1 MNEENEMSYIGKT
14 HPIGSIFKLEDGT
27 KLKVVLSNFC
37 DGCFFENLCLSCD
50 YISTDEA
57 GECAAA
63 FRSDGHSVK
72 FIRVRNKQKSHKVT
86 KSQSHFL

>member
-1 MNEENEMSYIGKT
+1 MTIICKT
-14 HPIGSIFKLEDGT
+14 NAIGSIFTLKDGT
-27 KLKVVLSNFC
+27 KLKVVPSNFC
-37 DGCFFENLCLSCD
+37 DGCFFENLCTSCD
-50 YISTDEA
+50 YVSTYEA

-63 FRSDGHSVK
+63 FRSDGHNVK

>member
-1 MNEENEMSYIGKT
+1 MNEEFNTTYIFKT
-14 HPIGSIFKLEDGT
+14 HAIGSIFALKDGT
-27 KLKVVLSNFC
+27 KLKVVPSNFC

-50 YISTDEA
+50 YISTEEA

-63 FRSDGHSVK
+63 FRSDGHGVK
-72 FIRVRNKQKSHKVT
+72 FIRVCNKQKSHKVT